1 MLLTKEIYQNCK
13 FHMHDPLHVELEMK
27 GLKKPHSLSHLDPV
41 AVYLC
46 CHARRL
52 FCYLLGCLIIGSVAC
67 DKTRNSR
74 SATFW
79 FNGIVS
85 LVWQL
90 RFGFLDGLKLI
101 CPRIFKYLPGF
112 FMSAAANVLRMFIE
126 IIETRGL
133 ASLHRIHTIDVYADE
148 SLK

>member
-13 FHMHDPLHVELEMK
+13 FHMHDPLHVELEMN

-52 FCYLLGCLIIGSVAC
+52 FCYILGCLIIGSVAC

-101 CPRIFKYLPGF
+101 CKGF
-112 FMSAAANVLRMFIE
+112 LNICLVFYVCCSQRLENV
-126 IIETRGL
+126 
-133 ASLHRIHTIDVYADE
+133 HRNNRD
-148 SLK
+148 